1 MSVKTISLDID
12 GQPYVDLVSGTFGL
26 LKDDDGV
33 PYYTLPPVSRIRRE
47 EESIQTTEEITDA
60 ERGSVQG
67 IVRTLSS
74 SDQMVTVTADSA
86 LAFFN
91 SWFTVPPYNGTV
103 RGYVQFLMAIAGV
116 TIPLSVDPS
125 IANQAIKAPGFQG
138 NIWDNFRQCA
148 AVNAFEVAQVA
159 ERIVVRPWRQFQS
172 YYNQSTTESWSVD
185 TSNTTETVT
194 INWYDMTWGTNRE
207 LPLQNLNDESV
218 ISVDAGQTLIQQ
230 FTVDGS
236 VESLNQPVCLDY
248 VAAGYAATG
257 TSGVY
262 CVAGNDGKPIL
273 ADRWKNGG
281 GSLSVRTTDNPS
293 VIEVVVVGSS
303 ASDYAPFRIAATAG
317 SNDFYNS
324 LHVTGTGFSWTQ
336 HEISLHTGA
345 PRSSTAAETTTTLD
359 SRFIDSAAKAYDAAL
374 RMSQNLCGG
383 IKSITG
389 SSRSLNR
396 PEDRRGVVVATFQD
410 FNEYAASNNITTFAQ
425 FNTWA
430 SAQGIT
436 TFDDWDT
443 FWTNRFSGELVNQ
456 AFGQAIGAR
465 AYRGDSW
472 YRVQSTTTD
481 PALVQYTLE
490 MDTTFNDWNSS
501 ATQAHITTFEQF
513 NTWYNGL
520 RFMDFNNTPLM
531 QEGA

>member
-1 MSVKTISLDID
+1 MNITQYTVQEDATPRDPSQFSGGY
-12 GQPYVDLVSGTFGL
+12 GQLT
-26 LKDDDGV
+26 
-33 PYYTLPPVSRIRRE
+33 YTRLERPNE
-47 EESIQTTEEITDA
+47 ERTIQTTEEVTDS
-60 ERGSVQG
+60 ERGTVRG
-67 IVRTLSS
+67 VVRTLSS

-91 SWFTVPPYNGTV
+91 TWYTVPPYNGTV
-103 RGYVQFLMAIAGV
+103 QGYVQFLMGIAGV
-116 TIPLSVDPS
+116 TLPLSVDPS
-125 IANQAIKAPGFQG
+125 IATKAIKAPGFQG
-138 NIWDNFRQCA
+138 NVWDNFRQCA

-172 YYNQSTTESWSVD
+172 YYNQSTTESWSID

-194 INWYDMTWGTNRE
+194 VNWYDMTWGTNRE

-218 ISVDAGQTLIQQ
+218 ISVDAGQTLVQQ
-230 FTVDGS
+230 FTVNGS
-236 VESLNQPVCLDY
+236 VQSVNQPVCLDY
-248 VAAGYAATG
+248 VSAGYPATG

-273 ADRWKNGG
+273 AGRWKNGG
-281 GSLSVRTTDNPS
+281 GSLSVRTTDDPS

-303 ASDYAPFRIAATAG
+303 ITEYAPYRIAATSG
-317 SNDFYNS
+317 SSDFYNS
-324 LHVTGTGFSWTQ
+324 LHVTGTGFSWTK
-336 HEISLHTGA
+336 HEITLHTGA

-359 SRFIDSAAKAYDAAL
+359 SKFIDSAAKAYDAAL

-396 PEDRRGVVVATFQD
+396 PEDRKGTVLATFQD

-430 SAQGIT
+430 GNQSIT
-436 TFDDWDT
+436 TFAQWNT
-443 FWTNRFSGELVNQ
+443 FWNNRFKDMLVNQ

-465 AYRGDSW
+465 AFREDAW

-481 PALVQYTLE
+481 PALVQYNLE
-490 MDTTFNDWNSS
+490 MDTTIADWNAWADSRS
-501 ATQAHITTFEQF
+501 LVTFQAF

-520 RFMDFNNTPLM
+520 RFMDFNNTPLL
-531 QEGA
+531 QELV

>member
-1 MSVKTISLDID
+1 MNITQYTVQEDATPRDPSQFSGGY
-12 GQPYVDLVSGTFGL
+12 GQLSY
-26 LKDDDGV
+26 
-33 PYYTLPPVSRIRRE
+33 SRLERPDE
-47 EESIQTTEEITDA
+47 ERAIQTTEEVTDS
-60 ERGSVQG
+60 ERGAVQG
-67 IVRTLSS
+67 VVRTLSS
-74 SDQMVTVTADSA
+74 SGQMVTVTADSA

-103 RGYVQFLMAIAGV
+103 QGYVQFLMSIAGV
-116 TIPLSVDPS
+116 TLPLSVDPS
-125 IANQAIKAPGFQG
+125 IATKAIKAPGFQG
-138 NIWDNFRQCA
+138 NVWDNFRQCA

-159 ERIVVRPWRQFQS
+159 ERIVVRPWRQLQS
-172 YYNQSTTESWSVD
+172 YYNQSTTESWSID

-194 INWYDMTWGTNRE
+194 VNWYDMAWGTNRE

-218 ISVDAGQTLIQQ
+218 ISVDAGQTLVQQ

-236 VESLNQPVCLDY
+236 VQSVNQPVCLDY
-248 VAAGYAATG
+248 VSAGYPATG

-281 GSLSVRTTDNPS
+281 GSLSVRTTDDPS

-303 ASDYAPFRIAATAG
+303 ASEYAPFRIAATSG
-317 SNDFYNS
+317 SSDFYNS
-324 LHVTGTGFSWTQ
+324 LHVTGTGFSWVQ

-359 SRFIDSAAKAYDAAL
+359 SKFIDSAAKAYDAAL

-396 PEDRRGVVVATFQD
+396 PEDRRGAVVATFQD
-410 FNEYAASNNITTFAQ
+410 FNEYATENSISTIADFNTWTSAQSITTFAQ
-425 FNTWA
+425 WN
-430 SAQGIT
+430 
-436 TFDDWDT
+436 T
-443 FWTNRFSGELVNQ
+443 FWTNMFSGELVNQ

-465 AYRGDSW
+465 AFREDAW

-481 PALVQYTLE
+481 PALVQYALE
-490 MDTTFNDWNSS
+490 MDTTIADWNNWANSRS
-501 ATQAHITTFEQF
+501 LVTFQAF